1 MRRQKL
7 LHRRAGPWPIDATM
21 RRQVCCTD
29 GLPAHR
35 CSSPVWPLILKLAM
49 DQHTFRI
56 WLKHENMKKFTRLRV
71 LKIIV
76 PSSPGKTR
84 QLSKRNNKEP
94 NISDYGLGAREE
106 YKTYSNTFK
115 YKTCS
120 QNRILSS

>member
-1 MRRQKL
+1 
-7 LHRRAGPWPIDATM
+7 
-21 RRQVCCTD
+21 
-29 GLPAHR
+29 
-35 CSSPVWPLILKLAM
+35 VWPLILKLAM

-94 NISDYGLGAREE
+94 NLSDYGLGAREE
-106 YKTYSNTFK
+106 YKTYSNTKPAHKIEFCPADPHSLNRTRS
-115 YKTCS
+115 KTLVGC
-120 QNRILSS
+120 L